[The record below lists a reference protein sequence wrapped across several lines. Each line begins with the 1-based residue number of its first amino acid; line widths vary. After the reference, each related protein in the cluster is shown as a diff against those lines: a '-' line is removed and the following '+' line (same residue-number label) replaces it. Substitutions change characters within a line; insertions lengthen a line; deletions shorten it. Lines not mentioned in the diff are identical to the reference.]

1 MVTSSQPAAEGLSRR
16 LAYFDD
22 LVPALAAAESS
33 REVAAVSLRGAARFF
48 GARGA
53 LLAQLAPDGQVLDL
67 FAAAVVTPDLR
78 AAAEQ
83 AGLGTPGT
91 LSELRRGQLRCQDD
105 EGTLIVTPLAIGSDL
120 LGALVLGYPRGAALT
135 ANDLEFLPAVAS
147 QCALALV
154 RSRLFEAEHAAR
166 ERLGFLVDAGTALA
180 GSLELEE
187 TLDRLAGLVVPQ
199 LADWCAI
206 HVEEEPGRL
215 RQMALRHRNP
225 GSVAATANLLSK
237 LPLDRSQPYGVGAVL
252 ASGRGQVLAE
262 VPDDVRVALAA
273 GNPSLLRAL
282 RGLPLGA
289 GLIVPLSVPGRTLGA
304 ITLIREAGPPYS
316 EVDVEVAEE
325 LGKRA
330 GLAVDAA
337 LAHRLVQQA
346 FRQRDAAAEL
356 ADLDRE
362 RLTALLEQLP
372 VGVVLADARS
382 GRIRL
387 SNRATH
393 RIWGETFELGTVAD
407 YAERLGTRPD
417 GTQLPV
423 EDWPLVRAIRDGVE
437 SRGERVAL
445 TRADGRRSYLEISA
459 GPVRDRAGQ
468 VVSGVAVF
476 SDVSDRVA
484 AEHALAAS
492 EQRAQALAHTLQ
504 ESLLPPALPEIDG
517 LDLGAAY
524 RPVGQ
529 GIEVGGDFYDVIGTA
544 REDEWAV
551 VIGDVC
557 GKGAPAAALT
567 ALARHTIRA
576 AAVRARRPSVILRQL
591 NEVMLRHASERP
603 FLTGVYASLRRL
615 DDDALPYRLTLAVGG
630 HPLPLLLRADGT
642 VNAVGQPGS
651 LIGILEDAEFT
662 DEVVPLG
669 HGDVLLLF
677 TDGLTEARAGQ
688 EFFGESRLRAA
699 VSGQAGGSAAEVVA
713 GVLAAVDKF
722 SAGRQRDDVALLALR
737 VR

>member
-1 MVTSSQPAAEGLSRR
+1 MTSSEPAAEGLSRR

-22 LVPALAAAESS
+22 LVPAMAAAESS
-33 REVAAVSLRGAARFF
+33 QAVAAVSLRGAATFF

-53 LLAQLAPDGQVLDL
+53 LLAQLVADGQTLDL
-67 FAAAVVTPDLR
+67 FAAAVVGPDLR
-78 AAAEQ
+78 AAAER
-83 AGLGTPGT
+83 AGLAAPST
-91 LSELRRGQLRCQDD
+91 LAELRRGQLRCQDED
-105 EGTLIVTPLAIGSDL
+105 GALVVAPLTIGSEL
-120 LGALVLGYPRGAALT
+120 LGALILGYPRGAELAGS
-135 ANDLEFLPAVAS
+135 DLEFLPTVAS

-154 RSRLFEAEHAAR
+154 RTRLFEAEHAAR

-206 HVEEEPGRL
+206 HVVEEGRL
-215 RQMALRHRNP
+215 RQLALRHRDP
-225 GSVAATANLLSK
+225 AAIGAIANMLSK
-237 LPLDRSQPYGVGAVL
+237 LPLDRNQPYGAGAVL
-252 ASGRGQVLAE
+252 SSGRSQILSE
-262 VPDDVRVALAA
+262 VPDAVRVALAG
-273 GNPSLLRAL
+273 GNGSLLRAL

-289 GLIVPLSVPGRTLGA
+289 GVIVPLAVPGRTLGA
-304 ITLIREAGPPYS
+304 ITLIREEGPPYS
-316 EVDVEVAEE
+316 EADIEVAEE

-330 GLAVDAA
+330 GLAVDSA

-346 FRQRDAAAEL
+346 FRQRDAAAEV

-372 VGVVLADARS
+372 VGVVLADASS

-387 SNRATH
+387 SNRATN
-393 RIWGETFELGTVAD
+393 RIWGESFELDQVID

-417 GTQLPV
+417 GTPLPL
-423 EDWPLVRAIRDGVE
+423 EDWPLIRAIRDGVE

-445 TRADGRRSYLEISA
+445 TRADGRRAYVEISA
-459 GPVRDRAGQ
+459 GPVRDRTGKVTAA
-468 VVSGVAVF
+468 VAVF

-492 EQRAQALAHTLQ
+492 EQRAHALAHTLQ
-504 ESLLPPALPEIDG
+504 ESLLPPALPEIPG
-517 LDLGAAY
+517 LDLAAAY

-529 GIEVGGDFYDVIGTA
+529 GIEVGGDFYDVTGTA

-576 AAVRARRPSVILRQL
+576 AALRARRPAVILRQL
-591 NEVMLRHASERP
+591 NEVMLRHATERP
-603 FLTGVYASLRRL
+603 FLTAVYASLRRL

-630 HPLPLLLRADGT
+630 HPLPLLLRAGGT
-642 VNAVGQPGS
+642 VDAVGQPGS

-662 DEVVPLG
+662 DEVVPLAR
-669 HGDVLLLF
+669 GDVLLLF
-677 TDGLTEARAGQ
+677 TDGLTEARAGG
-688 EFFGESRLRAA
+688 EFFGDQRLRDALSRQ
-699 VSGQAGGSAAEVVA
+699 SGASAAEVVA
-713 GVLAAVDKF
+713 GVLAAVDEF
-722 SAGRQRDDVALLALR
+722 SAGRQRDDVALFALR
-737 VR
+737 VG

>member
-1 MVTSSQPAAEGLSRR
+1 MTSCELAAESLSRR

-33 REVAAVSLRGAARFF
+33 QAVAAVSLRGAAGFF
-48 GARGA
+48 RARGA
-53 LLAQLAPDGQVLDL
+53 LLAQLGADGQSLDL
-67 FAAAVVTPDLR
+67 FSAAVVAPDLR

-83 AGLGTPGT
+83 AGLASPST
-91 LSELRRGQLRCQDD
+91 LAELRQGQLRCQDED
-105 EGTLIVTPLAIGSDL
+105 VTLIVAPLIIGDQL
-120 LGALVLGYPRGAALT
+120 LGALVLGYPRGAAP
-135 ANDLEFLPAVAS
+135 AGSDLEFLPAVAS

-154 RSRLFEAEHAAR
+154 RTRLFEAEHAAR

-206 HVEEEPGRL
+206 HVEEEGRL
-215 RQMALRHRNP
+215 RQMALRHRDP
-225 GSVAATANLLSK
+225 GSIGAIASMLSK
-237 LPLDRSQPYGVGAVL
+237 LPLDRNQPYGAGAVL
-252 ASGRGQVLAE
+252 SSGRGQVLSE
-262 VPDDVRVALAA
+262 VPDAVRVALAG
-273 GNPSLLRAL
+273 GNRSLLRAL

-289 GLIVPLSVPGRTLGA
+289 GVIVPLAVPGRTLGA
-304 ITLIREAGPPYS
+304 ITLIREEGPPYS
-316 EVDVEVAEE
+316 EVDIEVAEE

-330 GLAVDAA
+330 GLAVDSA

-346 FRQRDAAAEL
+346 FRQRDAAAEI

-372 VGVVLADARS
+372 VGVVLADAHS

-387 SNRATH
+387 SNRATN
-393 RIWGETFELGTVAD
+393 RIWGESFELDRVVD

-417 GTQLPV
+417 GTPLSL

-445 TRADGRRSYLEISA
+445 TRADGRQAYVEISA
-459 GPVRDRAGQ
+459 GPVRDRTGRVTA
-468 VVSGVAVF
+468 GVAVF
-476 SDVSDRVA
+476 SDVTDRVA
-484 AEHALAAS
+484 AEYALAAS
-492 EQRAQALAHTLQ
+492 EQRAHALAHTLQ
-504 ESLLPPALPEIDG
+504 ESLLPPALPEIPG
-517 LDLGAAY
+517 LDLAAAY

-576 AAVRARRPSVILRQL
+576 AGLRARRPAVILRQL
-591 NEVMLRHASERP
+591 NEVMLRHATERP

-630 HPLPLLLRADGT
+630 HPLPLLLRPDGK
-642 VNAVGQPGS
+642 VEAVGQPGS
-651 LIGILEDAEFT
+651 LIGILDDAEFI
-662 DEVVPLG
+662 DDVVLLAR
-669 HGDVLLLF
+669 GDVLLLF
-677 TDGLTEARAGQ
+677 TDGLTEARAGR
-688 EFFGESRLRAA
+688 EFFGEQRLRDALA
-699 VSGQAGGSAAEVVA
+699 RQSGASAAEVVA
-713 GVLAAVDKF
+713 GVLAAVDEF
-722 SAGRQRDDVALLALR
+722 SAGRQRDDVALFALR
-737 VR
+737 VG